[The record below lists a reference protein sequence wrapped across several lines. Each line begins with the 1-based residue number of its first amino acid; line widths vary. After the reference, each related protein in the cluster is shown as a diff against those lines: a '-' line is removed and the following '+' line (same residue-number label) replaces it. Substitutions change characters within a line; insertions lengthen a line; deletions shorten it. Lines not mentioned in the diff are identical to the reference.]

1 MTKDERLTMMRK
13 RQAYFSAIA
22 EEYHSFADFIKVQDL
37 WLAIMGIQ
45 LTKFDEY
52 LALYIQL
59 DFSEYEQ
66 YHIVMTPES
75 NLAVSD
81 IILWQDEYCCNSWLN
96 IITAE
101 NAVEEDIFK
110 SY

>member
-1 MTKDERLTMMRK
+1 MTKDERLIMMRK

-66 YHIVMTPES
+66 YHIVKTPEG

-81 IILWQDEYCCNSWLN
+81 IILWQNEYCCNSWLN
-96 IITAE
+96 ISTGGKAD
-101 NAVEEDIFK
+101 EEDI
-110 SY
+110 SRNY